1 MDFLWFGT
9 IAPPKRSHGTEGV
22 QRRFRPLWKPIPG
35 NRPPFRIGWPV
46 CSGIS
51 GRFALE
57 SPAGFV
63 RNTQSILHSRVQS
76 ITIDYVKE
84 ESHVLREQIGN
95 KPLRLPIPR
104 DGGLLKR
111 PSSQEIQALVV
122 RMAKGDPTW
131 GYIRIRGTLHN
142 QALKK
147 SFGFRASRS
156 VFPRSGFRFLKRWDY
171 NSDYLRL
178 PNEPLWKEH

>member
-1 MDFLWFGT
+1 MV
-9 IAPPKRSHGTEGV
+9 PKESNVASVRSGN
-22 QRRFRPLWKPIPG
+22 RFRETGRLSGKPATLPETPFLVAG
-35 NRPPFRIGWPV
+35 FPPDWVAGLLRNQWPV
-46 CSGIS
+46 CSGIT
-51 GRFALE
+51 GRFRPEYAVN
-57 SPAGFV
+57 PAQ
-63 RNTQSILHSRVQS
+63 QSS
-76 ITIDYVKE
+76 IDYVKE